1 MDAMQQYRRWLTLA
15 KEDADVRAELLSL
28 DPADTE
34 AISERF
40 GASLAFG
47 TGGLRGILGAGS
59 NRMNI
64 YVVRRATQ
72 GLADHLK
79 ARYATPRV
87 AIGYDSRIKSD
98 LFAREAARVLAG
110 NSVDVILYPR
120 LEPTPALSFAV
131 RRHACQAGICITASH
146 NPAAYN
152 GYKAYG
158 ADGGQFTDEDAAA
171 TLACIEKLDYFNDIR
186 LCDYEEAI
194 AAGRIKLTPE
204 KTLDDYLAAI
214 LRLRVYPCDPSL
226 RVVYSPLNGA
236 GLECI
241 TRMFTL
247 EGITDVTIVPE
258 QENPD
263 GAFPT
268 CPYPNPETREAM
280 TLGLRLAKEKNAD
293 LLIATDPDC
302 DRVGVAAKDADGTY
316 VLLSGNE
323 IGLLLFDFI
332 AKCKL
337 QNNTMPQNPVVVT
350 TIVSSDMT
358 DALAAT
364 YSAECRRTLTGFKY
378 IGEQI
383 GLLEEAGQ
391 VERFLFG
398 FEESCGYLSGP
409 HCRDKDAVNAC
420 MLLCE
425 MASYYKHKGE
435 SLHSAMQ
442 DLYAR
447 FGYYSN
453 GVESFSF
460 PGLEGQSKMAAF
472 MTALRKTPPA
482 SLADLSVESI
492 QDYQDSFK
500 GNVTL
505 PPANVLEFRLSDGAK
520 AIARPSGTEPK
531 LKVYVFA
538 QAPKQQEADEI
549 CKRLLEAFAAIIQ
562 A

>member
-1 MDAMQQYRRWLTLA
+1 MDAMQEYRRWLALA
-15 KEDADVRAELLSL
+15 NEDADVKAELLSL
-28 DPADTE
+28 DPADK
-34 AISERF
+34 AAVNERF

-59 NRMNI
+59 NRMNV

-72 GLADHLK
+72 GLANHLK
-79 ARYATPRV
+79 TRSAAPRV
-87 AIGYDSRIKSD
+87 AIGYDSRVKSD
-98 LFAREAARVLAG
+98 LFAREAARVVAG
-110 NSVDVILYPR
+110 NGVEVFLYPR
-120 LEPTPALSFAV
+120 LAPTPALSFAV

-171 TLACIEKLDYFNDIR
+171 TLACIEKLDYFDDIR
-186 LCDYEEAI
+186 LSDYEEAL
-194 AAGRIKLTPE
+194 ASGLIKLTPE
-204 KTLDDYLAAI
+204 DTLDDYLASI
-214 LRLRVYPCDPSL
+214 RRLRVYPCDPSL
-226 RVVYSPLNGA
+226 CVVYSPLNGA
-236 GLECI
+236 GRECV
-241 TRMFTL
+241 TRMLAL
-247 EGITDVTIVPE
+247 EGVTDVTIVPA
-258 QENPD
+258 QEHPD
-263 GAFPT
+263 GTFPT

-280 TLGLRLAKEKNAD
+280 ALGLGLAEEKNAD

-302 DRVGVAAKDADGTY
+302 DRVGVAAQDADGAYT
-316 VLLSGNE
+316 LLSGNE
-323 IGLLLFDFI
+323 VGLLLFDFI

-337 QNNTMPQNPVVVT
+337 QNGTMPQNPVVVT

-358 DALAAT
+358 DALAKE
-364 YSAECRRTLTGFKY
+364 YGAECRRTLTGFKY

-383 GLLEEAGQ
+383 GLLEAEGQ

-425 MASYYKHKGE
+425 MASYYKSKGE
-435 SLHSAMQ
+435 TLHTAMQ
-442 DLYAR
+442 ALYAR

-460 PGLEGQSKMAAF
+460 PGLEGQAEMAAF
-472 MTALRKTPPA
+472 MAALRKRPPT
-482 SLADLSVESI
+482 SLAGLSVESML
-492 QDYQDSFK
+492 DYHDGVK

-505 PPANVLEFRLSDGAK
+505 PPANVLEFRLSGGAK

-531 LKVYVFA
+531 LKIYVFG
-538 QAPKQQEADEI
+538 QAAKRQEADAI
-549 CKRLLEAFAAIIQ
+549 CARLLSAFAAMIQ